1 MKDLKE
7 INVIDKEGNKVNI
20 KFITIFK
27 NTVNNKRFMLY
38 TLDDNTD
45 LIDIHACLLNEKN
58 DKYFIESITDEED
71 WKMIQDVIRRL
82 SDSYE

>member
-58 DKYFIESITDEED
+58 DKYFIKSITDEED
-71 WKMIQDVIRRL
+71 WNMIQDVIRKL
-82 SDSYE
+82 SGSYE

>member
-45 LIDIHACLLNEKN
+45 LIDIHAWLLNEKN

-71 WKMIQDVIRRL
+71 WKMIQDVIRKL

>member
-1 MKDLKE
+1 
-7 INVIDKEGNKVNI
+7 
-20 KFITIFK
+20 
-27 NTVNNKRFMLY
+27 MLY